1 MVIKINP
8 TWDLNGYKKHEYYAE
23 SVEELSQI
31 PLSAPVSSVA
41 MVLTNSGLTV
51 YMKNSQGEWIEL

>member
-1 MVIKINP
+1 MVIKLNP
-8 TWDLNGYKKHEYYAE
+8 AWDLNDYKKHEYYAE

-31 PLSAPVSSVA
+31 PSSAPVSSVA
-41 MVLTNSGLTV
+41 MVLTSSGLTF